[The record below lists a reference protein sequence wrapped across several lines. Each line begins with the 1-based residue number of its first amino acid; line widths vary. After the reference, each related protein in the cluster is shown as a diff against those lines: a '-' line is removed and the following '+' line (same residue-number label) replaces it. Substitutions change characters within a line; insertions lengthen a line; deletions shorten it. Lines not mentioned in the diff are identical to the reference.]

1 MTTTITIPVQRLVG
15 HSPNYRHGAVT
26 LFSSVLPG
34 VAEVV
39 LDFAGVDFIS
49 RGFADE
55 LHKERLRVQDEFK
68 LQVVLENVSEDVRL
82 MMAAVARTQE
92 GSALAQVDIPVIRLN
107 DLREFE
113 RMLQGC

>member
-1 MTTTITIPVQRLVG
+1 
-15 HSPNYRHGAVT
+15 
-26 LFSSVLPG
+26 
-34 VAEVV
+34 
-39 LDFAGVDFIS
+39 
-49 RGFADE
+49 
-55 LHKERLRVQDEFK
+55 
-68 LQVVLENVSEDVRL
+68 